1 MCHAGLII
9 EPTERNV
16 VALRWFNICSPSL
29 LDKDFLSV
37 DDVYPRRKS
46 IDD

>member
-1 MCHAGLII
+1 MCHVGLII

-16 VALRWFNICSPSL
+16 VALRWFYICSPSL

-37 DDVYPRRKS
+37 DDVYSRRKS